1 MVKHFRIW
9 KNILKHSIPFTQY
22 FSLNCCKARCKCDHE
37 FDSVNDEILFLQDE
51 ISDLK
56 SEAQDLL
63 IRSCIEAGGA
73 AGFILSEQFLMAAGG
88 IYCASNDL
96 LEACEKYNEA
106 VKLEHYLNEL
116 ETASNQNMDEEE
128 DHSTKQW
135 WQIWK

>member
-1 MVKHFRIW
+1 
-9 KNILKHSIPFTQY
+9 
-22 FSLNCCKARCKCDHE
+22 
-37 FDSVNDEILFLQDE
+37 
-51 ISDLK
+51 
-56 SEAQDLL
+56 
-63 IRSCIEAGGA
+63 
-73 AGFILSEQFLMAAGG
+73 MAAGG